1 MSDSDNQNNKPNKK
15 GDKPLNLESF
25 GTIKPLTAAQVISM
39 LVVSETALGACACA
53 CACACG
59 GPCY

>member
-1 MSDSDNQNNKPNKK
+1 MKEEDDKNEKSKK
-15 GDKPLNLESF
+15 GNKQLNLEVF
-25 GTIKPLTAAQVISM
+25 GGVKPLTAAQVISM
-39 LVVSETALGACACA
+39 LVVSENALGACA

>member
-1 MSDSDNQNNKPNKK
+1 MSEDKDQSKK
-15 GDKPLNLESF
+15 ESKPLNLETF
-25 GTIKPLTAAQVISM
+25 GSIKPLTAAQVISM
-39 LVVSETALGACACA
+39 LVVSENALGACA